1 MELAPGTWQ
10 LAKYSPTSTPVLD
23 VLRPLEAQRRD
34 RIGGVG
40 DYFFLSSVVILALIA
55 LPWLSSATATI
66 SSLSSISRRRT
77 DAVTVQA
84 NPAMAFAAAVATH
97 EAGHL
102 LAAWLAEFR
111 LASVNKPATGRALYA
126 CLGFRGGMFN
136 LEPRHSDR
144 LPRRLLLV
152 VSSGPAASLLTPLVL
167 ELFVGL
173 VHTQFLTTFVVHI
186 FSVMS
191 LLIGV
196 AELLPDTGKGSFSD
210 GARILM
216 LLKNNAARERWISTL
231 QLQLALLHGE
241 HPRTWDE
248 ESVTAAT
255 SIQDDSCDA
264 VMARWLAYLWALE
277 RKNITAA
284 TKYLEEALAA
294 SPAAGVL
301 CDRLFLEAAV
311 FQGWFREDSSKAAFW
326 AGRIHEGKLL
336 PLQRL
341 RLKIALL
348 WSEGKLYDA
357 WERLGDYFDLLR
369 ELPSSAAR
377 DLAEQNATEWR
388 AQMESRMLTRALRAM
403 YAISQQVE
411 QSTIQSA
418 L

>member
-23 VLRPLEAQRRD
+23 VLRPLEARRRD
-34 RIGGVG
+34 RIGGAG
-40 DYFFLSSVVILALIA
+40 DYFFLSSVVIFALIS

-66 SSLSSISRRRT
+66 SSLSSISRRWT
-77 DAVTVQA
+77 VAVTVLA
-84 NPAMAFAAAVATH
+84 IPAMAFAAAVATH

-102 LAAWLAEFR
+102 LGAWLAEFR
-111 LASVNKPATGRALYA
+111 LASVNKPATGRDLYA
-126 CLGFRGGMFN
+126 CLGFRAGIFN
-136 LEPRHSDR
+136 LEPRHGES

-167 ELFVGL
+167 ELFVVL
-173 VHTQFLTTFVVHI
+173 AHTQFLTTFVVHI

-294 SPAAGVL
+294 SPAGAL

-326 AGRIHEGKLL
+326 AERIHEGKLL

-357 WERLGDYFDLLR
+357 LERLGDYFHLLR

-411 QSTIQSA
+411 QSTLQSA